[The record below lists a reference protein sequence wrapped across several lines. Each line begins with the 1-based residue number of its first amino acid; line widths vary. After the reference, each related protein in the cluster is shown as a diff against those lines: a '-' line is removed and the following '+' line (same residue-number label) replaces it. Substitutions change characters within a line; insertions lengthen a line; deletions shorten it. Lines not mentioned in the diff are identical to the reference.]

1 MIEFELKEEYIEL
14 IRLLKFLRLS
24 ETGGHAKTMVDEGL
38 VIRNGETEYRRRK
51 IRKEI
56 KEEQN
61 HNPLN
66 SFLRD
71 KRDRRISAQPK

>member
-38 VIRNGETEYRRRK
+38 VIRNGETEYRRRAK
-51 IRKEI
+51 IRKGDVLEI
-56 KEEQN
+56 EGNKIVI
-61 HNPLN
+61 
-66 SFLRD
+66 R
-71 KRDRRISAQPK
+71 